1 MLTDILY
8 LAYKTMNDY
17 LDIPELA
24 IVELLCQAVQC
35 SNVVCYNGVVILQ
48 QGTTDNLDW
57 KRNTS
62 DRAAQ

>member
-1 MLTDILY
+1 
-8 LAYKTMNDY
+8 MNDY

-24 IVELLCQAVQC
+24 IVELLRQAVQC
-35 SNVVCYNGVVILQ
+35 SNIVGYNGVVILQ